1 MNTSYQN
8 TKKIKIFLVKIIQ
21 TFTFVKVRYILYK
34 KYIDRNNKYSNVDI
48 DINSIILDYK
58 ILCKIIYIMIFII
71 NMSYIIQESNDW
83 I

>member
-21 TFTFVKVRYILYK
+21 IFTFVKVRYILYK
-34 KYIDRNNKYSNVDI
+34 KYIDRNNKYINIDI

-71 NMSYIIQESNDW
+71 NMSYIIQESND
-83 I
+83 

>member
-34 KYIDRNNKYSNVDI
+34 KYIDRNNKYINIDI

-71 NMSYIIQESNDW
+71 NMSYIIQESND
-83 I
+83 